1 MYPRKSWDRTGDPRV
16 TNDPPDPGLP
26 SLLARIQSPTR
37 NHSGGEDRFADNS
50 SLASRIAPPARED
63 GEIEP
68 EGEGEDSFAASEK
81 LQDAPKAPSVP
92 TGNGVRI
99 KTEETVPVISNPSP
113 TRERPVGRQR
123 GSRSTID
130 VVCMLHCVSYEQALI
145 ACSLVNR
152 SFRTMTSKTLLGC
165 SNVQAHWT
173 APTTMLWPRGH
184 LLSTLLIP
192 RLLPCC
198 LSSSPSLPPG
208 SQ

>member
-1 MYPRKSWDRTGDPRV
+1 MLTESPTLHDAHNSPGPSHSPRQNGSPAQWKGKAPMYPRKSWDRTGDPRV

-68 EGEGEDSFAASEK
+68 EGEGEDSFATSEK
-81 LQDAPKAPSVP
+81 LQDAPKALSVP

-130 VVCMLHCVSYEQALI
+130 VVRILHRV
-145 ACSLVNR
+145 
-152 SFRTMTSKTLLGC
+152 
-165 SNVQAHWT
+165 
-173 APTTMLWPRGH
+173 
-184 LLSTLLIP
+184 
-192 RLLPCC
+192 
-198 LSSSPSLPPG
+198 
-208 SQ
+208 